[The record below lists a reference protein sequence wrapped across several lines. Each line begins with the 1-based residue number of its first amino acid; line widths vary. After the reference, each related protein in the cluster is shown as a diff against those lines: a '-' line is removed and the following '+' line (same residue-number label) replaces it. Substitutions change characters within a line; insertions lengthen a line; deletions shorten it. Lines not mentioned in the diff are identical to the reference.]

1 MAVQTEDR
9 VVVGRRAAA
18 VRGRESRRARMEGW
32 RVEVRA
38 AVVRELGSVVRR
50 VKVTGRVG

>member
-9 VVVGRRAAA
+9 VVVGKRAEA
-18 VRGRESRRARMEGW
+18 VRGRASRRARMEGW

>member
-38 AVVRELGSVVRR
+38 AEVREVGSVVRR